1 MSSYRDTIFYK
12 VNKDDNRHNNTVSDS
27 SNSGYPYTFDG
38 RSFIVINS
46 TGYQTVVFVAG
57 ELYPDEK

>member
-12 VNKDDNRHNNTVSDS
+12 VNKDDNRYNNAVSDS
-27 SNSGYPYTFDG
+27 SNSGYPYTFDC

-46 TGYQTVVFVAG
+46 TGYQTVVFLPE
-57 ELYPDEK
+57 ELYPDKK